1 MRVVFA
7 ALIAL
12 ALAGVAQAQESP
24 KELPKEML
32 KPGDTI
38 SGRLRQMETR
48 HPNGTLLRAFQ
59 VVVDTPKAFAEKDE
73 FCDGPPKTFHLVV
86 MNDKPREARL
96 KKLLGKKVAVVA
108 ESLMCSETAW
118 HIGDAVLFQ
127 WHLAAPP
134 AR

>member
-1 MRVVFA
+1 MRILVAALLIFA
-7 ALIAL
+7 AS
-12 ALAGVAQAQESP
+12 GFAQAQDSS
-24 KELPKEML
+24 KDTL

-38 SGRLRQMETR
+38 TGKLRLVETR
-48 HPNGTLLRAFQ
+48 HPNGTRLRAFQ
-59 VVVDTPKAFAEKDE
+59 VVVDTPKMFAEKDE

-86 MNDKPREARL
+86 MNDKPKEAQL

-118 HIGDAVLFQ
+118 HVGDAVLFQ
-127 WHLAAPP
+127 WRLAGPP